1 MIINSIVDTVSNQ
14 LYEEFNIDVLFE
26 DVFQGQRYPFI
37 KINLVN
43 INSKELINDGRL
55 YQIRFDIAY
64 SVKDGR
70 DIAELTD
77 FFVRVRECIGVLRL
91 CDYTEYDNMLPAYNI
106 RCEIV
111 ENVAHFMA
119 VYDVHLHREKEIG
132 DVYEK
137 FINKIEVI

>member
-14 LYEEFNIDVLFE
+14 LYEEFNVDVLFE
-26 DVFQGQRYPFI
+26 DIFQGQRYPFI

-43 INSKELINDGRL
+43 INAKELINDGRL
-55 YQIRFDIAY
+55 YQIRLDIAY
-64 SVKDGR
+64 SIKDSR
-70 DIAELTD
+70 YITELVD
-77 FFVRVRECIGVLRL
+77 FFERVRECIGILRL
-91 CDYTEYDNMLPAYNI
+91 GDYTEYDNMLSGYNM
-106 RCEIV
+106 RCEMV
-111 ENVAHFMA
+111 ENTAHFMV